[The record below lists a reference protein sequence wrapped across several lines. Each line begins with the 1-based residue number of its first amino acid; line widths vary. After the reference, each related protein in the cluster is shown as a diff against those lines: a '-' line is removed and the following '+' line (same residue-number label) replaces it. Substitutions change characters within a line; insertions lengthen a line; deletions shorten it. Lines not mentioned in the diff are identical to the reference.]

1 MQGKQENILTST
13 DKISSFQQKLL
24 LWISKIEKQTNWD
37 MFDLVKNCHFNSNL
51 TNLILKSLHLFYE
64 NIKKYFPSLDVS
76 SMYWVR
82 NPFIDSAYETA
93 LFTTD
98 EESELIDIKNDRGLK
113 LQYSKLVEDI
123 ARESKLKK
131 IKINVDVSSFWINLL
146 HEYPKIS
153 RKAMNAIL
161 PFSTSYICKA
171 AFSSMNAIKTKN

>member
-37 MFDLVKNCHFNSNL
+37 MFDLVKNYHINSDL
-51 TNLILKSLHLFYE
+51 TNLILKSLHLLYE

-76 SMYWVR
+76 SMGWVR
-82 NPFIDSAYETA
+82 NAFIDSAYETA
-93 LFTTD
+93 LFTTV

-113 LQYSKLVEDI
+113 LQYYKLVEDT

-131 IKINVDVSSFWINLL
+131 NQNKCRCLFFLDKSIK
-146 HEYPKIS
+146 
-153 RKAMNAIL
+153 
-161 PFSTSYICKA
+161 
-171 AFSSMNAIKTKN
+171 